1 MKPHVICHMVA
12 SIDGRT
18 LLDRWRPKD
27 VVAKGLFERV
37 YQELN
42 VDAWL
47 VGRATG
53 QEYAKGT
60 AYQAHANEWLPREAW
75 FARREAQ
82 GYGIVL
88 DPNGKIAWG
97 RSDIEG
103 APLSV
108 VATYTLFCS
117 PASATHA

>member
-60 AYQAHANEWLPREAW
+60 AYQAHANEWLPREA
-75 FARREAQ
+75 
-82 GYGIVL
+82 
-88 DPNGKIAWG
+88 
-97 RSDIEG
+97 
-103 APLSV
+103 
-108 VATYTLFCS
+108 
-117 PASATHA
+117 

>member
-82 GYGIVL
+82 RIRHRAR
-88 DPNGKIAWG
+88 PQW
-97 RSDIEG
+97 
-103 APLSV
+103 
-108 VATYTLFCS
+108 
-117 PASATHA
+117 